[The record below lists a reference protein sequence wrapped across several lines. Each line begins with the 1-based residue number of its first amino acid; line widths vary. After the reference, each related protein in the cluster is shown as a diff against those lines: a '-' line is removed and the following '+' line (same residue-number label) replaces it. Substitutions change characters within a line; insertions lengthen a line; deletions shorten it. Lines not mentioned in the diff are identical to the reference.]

1 MSMSSFT
8 DVADTFRAR
17 VERTVWCTMAT
28 VDRRGR
34 PRSRIVHPI
43 WEGATGWLLTG
54 RASTKGRD
62 LDRSPCTSLTYWDQ
76 VNEQVHVDCDT
87 TWIEDL
93 AERDR
98 VWNLFKD
105 APFPVGYDPGLFFK
119 APDDPTCG
127 VLRLVPHVL
136 PVHVVDRP
144 VEEVPHVGQDL
155 HRRPALR

>member
-1 MSMSSFT
+1 MSILSFA

-54 RASTKGRD
+54 RTSTKGRD
-62 LDRSPCTSLTYWDQ
+62 LDRSPFTSFTYWDQ
-76 VNEQVHVDCDT
+76 VNEQVHVDCGT

-93 AERDR
+93 TERAR

-105 APFPVGYDPGLFFK
+105 TPSPVGYDPGLFFK

-127 VLRLVPHVL
+127 VLRLTPRRL
-136 PVHVVDRP
+136 ELWSIEDLMNGRP
-144 VEEVPHVGQDL
+144 PKVW
-155 HRRPALR
+155 RA